1 MSRTAKALVA
11 GSVALLA
18 AACAQ
23 AQSATAPVAQTVT
36 SATATTTVVPPK
48 PAPPTVAEAQQ
59 ILHDL
64 GYQARGVNGTLDD
77 ETKHA
82 IVAFQKVQGLLRT
95 GVIDDAT
102 ATALRS
108 PSPKTIKPQHAT
120 AGTHLEVD
128 IAHQV
133 DYTVVDGAV
142 NRIYDVSTGDN
153 TGDRVTPLGDFHV
166 YYQINFWEYAPLGR
180 LYRPSYITTTGIAV
194 HGGEDVAPVPA
205 SNGCVRMTDQSI
217 DDVYPLLH
225 PGAEVLIF

>member
-1 MSRTAKALVA
+1 MSKTAKALVA
-11 GSVALLA
+11 GSVVLLA
-18 AACAQ
+18 TACAQ
-23 AQSATAPVAQTVT
+23 AQSAPAPIAKAMT
-36 SATATTTVVPPK
+36 SATAATSSPAK
-48 PAPPTVAEAQQ
+48 PAPPTVAQAQQ

-64 GYQARGVNGTLDD
+64 GYQARQVNGTLDD

-82 IVAFQKVQGLLRT
+82 LVAFQKVQGLPRT

-102 ATALRS
+102 AAALRS
-108 PSPKTIKPQHAT
+108 PHKITPQHAT

-142 NRIYDVSTGDN
+142 DRIYDVSTGAN
-153 TGDRVTPLGDFHV
+153 TGDRITPLGDFHV
-166 YYQINFWEYAPLGR
+166 YYQINFWEYAPLGK

-194 HGGEDVAPVPA
+194 HGGEPVEPVPA

-217 DDVYPLLH
+217 DDIYPLLH

>member
-1 MSRTAKALVA
+1 MPRTAKALVA
-11 GSVALLA
+11 GSVVVLA

-23 AQSATAPVAQTVT
+23 AQSATTPVVQTMT
-36 SATATTTVVPPK
+36 STTSTTVAPPPR

-59 ILHDL
+59 ILHAL
-64 GYQARGVNGTLDD
+64 GYQARQVNGNLDD

-82 IVAFQKVQGLLRT
+82 LVAFQKVQGLPRT

-102 ATALRS
+102 AAALRS
-108 PSPKTIKPQHAT
+108 PRTITPQHAT

-133 DYTVVDGAV
+133 GYTVVDGKV
-142 NRIYDVSTGDN
+142 DRIYDVSTGDN

-166 YYQINFWEYAPLGR
+166 YYQINYWQYAPLGN

-194 HGGEDVAPVPA
+194 HGGEPVEPVPA